1 MQKETG
7 AKSEEK
13 DKVFNVF
20 FPSAFKSKS
29 SCPQGTQSPE
39 LEDWD
44 KEQNEAPYS
53 RETVRDMLC
62 HSLSPKSMGLDGI
75 HPQGSRELAVVIFTT
90 TNPGKLGGSSQQK

>member
-1 MQKETG
+1 MQKETV

-13 DKVFNVF
+13 TKLLNAF

-44 KEQNEAPYS
+44 KEQNEAPCS

-75 HPQGSRELAVVIFTT
+75 HPQGSRELAVVIFTSK
-90 TNPGKLGGSSQQK
+90 PGKLGGSSQQK